1 MTDDIHCV
9 KFSPDGK
16 YYAVSLLDSTIKVFF
31 SDSDKLFLNMY
42 GHKLPVLSFD
52 ISSDNTLLVSGSAD
66 KNVKLWGMDFGNCHK
81 SIFAHNDSIMA
92 VAFVKE
98 THYFFSASKDKT
110 IKYWDGD
117 TYTLILEFNEN
128 LGEVWCLAVSS
139 IGDFFVSGSNDKSIR
154 VWKQNKDQV
163 FISEEEEKRTEKMM
177 VENYAKEKMDR
188 EDDNEDLTNEK
199 TSEAIKPLKEKYENL
214 KYGEEIMAA
223 IDLAE
228 NLREEYIIY
237 ENQLLEY
244 NNNITKNNF
253 SNLKMP
259 EKPKNEKLGRK
270 SIPEYVLFEISKINS
285 GDLEKSLKFLH
296 LSYIEKLL
304 NYIKYF
310 IQNNIY
316 VELSSRILDFILMNH
331 ETHIKN
337 SKKMVNLLVKIQ
349 KHLRVQLQREKDMIG
364 FNLAGLKFA
373 QKDIKNNLGII
384 EENDELFKNY
394 IEFK

>member
-16 YYAVSLLDSTIKVFF
+16 FYVVSLLDSTIKVFF
-31 SDSDKLFLNMY
+31 SDSDKLFLTMY

-52 ISSDNTLLVSGSAD
+52 VSSDGALLVSGSAD
-66 KNVKLWGMDFGNCHK
+66 KNIKLWGMDFGNCHK
-81 SIFAHNDSIMA
+81 SIFAHNDSIMS
-92 VAFVKE
+92 VSFVKD

-117 TYTLILEFNEN
+117 TYQLILEFNEN

-154 VWKQNKDQV
+154 IWRQNKDQV

-177 VENYAKEKMDR
+177 VENYAKEKLER
-188 EDDNEDLTNEK
+188 EEENEELENQEATN
-199 TSEAIKPLKEKYENL
+199 PLKEKYDNL
-214 KYGEEIMAA
+214 RFGEDIMMA

-228 NLREEYIIY
+228 NLREEYIDY
-237 ENQLLEY
+237 ENQLIEF
-244 NNNITKNNF
+244 NKNK
-253 SNLKMP
+253 SLKLP
-259 EKPKNEKLGRK
+259 ERPKNEKLGKK

-285 GDLEKSLKFLH
+285 ADLEKSLKFLH

-316 VELSSRILDFILMNH
+316 VELCARILNFILMTH
-331 ETHIKN
+331 EMHIRN

-349 KHLRVQLQREKDMIG
+349 QNLRVQLQKEKDLMG
-364 FNLAGLKFA
+364 FNLAGLKFVK
-373 QKDIKNNLGII
+373 KDIENLEGNMMED
-384 EENDELFKNY
+384 EEIFKFNV
-394 IEFK
+394 EFK